1 MSEVIG
7 MMEGAFFV
15 SRGELLLWINKTFSL
30 NLTKI
35 EQLGTGAVYCQIL
48 DAIFPGK
55 VNMTRVNFKAKLEW
69 EFVNNFKVL
78 QQSFLKCNLNKHIE
92 VEKLVKA
99 KYQDNLEFAQWM
111 KRYYDLNGGG
121 SKEYD
126 AIMRRGGV
134 EADFG
139 FADKI
144 PTKEGRHEKI
154 AVNLSPP
161 EKEKSIVLKSNKNK
175 DKDMRSYSPSLRNL
189 NKENIKSN
197 LLRDKLVNLRQEKDF
212 DDDVKI
218 LQKQLNEIKLLS
230 LEADSAVVQEKL
242 KKILEVSS
250 QALTSKLFAKDR
262 FKAKPK
268 QERERPGMKD
278 DSIEDTKENY

>member
-15 SRGELLLWINKTFSL
+15 SRGELLAWINKTYSL

-48 DAIFPGK
+48 DSIFPGK

-126 AIMRRGGV
+126 AIMRRGGG

-139 FADKI
+139 FAEKI
-144 PTKEGRHEKI
+144 PTKGDRHEKGPTYV
-154 AVNLSPP
+154 APP
-161 EKEKSIVLKSNKNK
+161 EPKEKSIVLNKNKSK

-197 LLRDKLVNLRQEKDF
+197 LLRDRLQNLRSEKDF
-212 DDDVKI
+212 DDEVKI

-230 LEADSAVVQEKL
+230 LEADNDKM
-242 KKILEVSS
+242 KKILEVAS

-268 QERERPGMKD
+268 PQEERGRATGD
-278 DSIEDTKENY
+278 DSIEDTKESY